1 LEYIS
6 KENAEAIGNGM
17 GKFIEANLAG
27 VVDARWGNF
36 IRVKVKVS
44 VTKPLQNG
52 FWLERLSLDDL

>member
-1 LEYIS
+1 
-6 KENAEAIGNGM
+6 M